1 MVSHLLDRLQ
11 KDILILYIYIYSIY
25 LVYNNTFF
33 FLYFSILINMPFCLS
48 RRFILI
54 VTAFTVL
61 FIYGMLYA
69 QLYFFLVIYVL
80 IIFKNN

>member
-1 MVSHLLDRLQ
+1 MHLTIYISIVYCIG
-11 KDILILYIYIYSIY
+11 ILILYIYSIY
-25 LVYNNTFF
+25 LVYNNTCF

-69 QLYFFLVIYVL
+69 QLYFF
-80 IIFKNN
+80 

>member
-1 MVSHLLDRLQ
+1 MHLTIYFSIVYCIG
-11 KDILILYIYIYSIY
+11 ILILYIYIYSIS
-25 LVYNNTFF
+25 LVYNNTYLF
-33 FLYFSILINMPFCLS
+33 YDILINMPFCLS

-54 VTAFTVL
+54 VTDFTVL
-61 FIYGMLYA
+61 FIYGMVYA

>member
-1 MVSHLLDRLQ
+1 
-11 KDILILYIYIYSIY
+11 
-25 LVYNNTFF
+25 
-33 FLYFSILINMPFCLS
+33 MPFCLS

-61 FIYGMLYA
+61 FIYGMVYA